1 MSDLKHVE
9 MSWQSVDVG
18 DGVRIRYGVAGT
30 GQKPVLLIHGYP
42 ETAIAWR
49 RIIGPLVE
57 HGYKVIAPDVRG
69 AGGSSRPLH
78 GYDKST
84 MAQDCSV
91 VLRDAGVLEPVLI
104 VGHDIGLMIAYAF
117 ARKYPES
124 TRALA
129 VLDAPLPGTA
139 AFDQV
144 SLDDRRVWH
153 FHFHQAPDIPEAL
166 TAGKEAFYL
175 ERFWHDLAYD
185 AGAIDEATKAS
196 YISSFSGPGGMRAG
210 FELYR
215 SFAADAEF
223 NRAQIAA
230 HGKTKIP
237 VLALAGQSSAFST
250 IMKPMMEEVADKVSF
265 AVISNAGHWLAEE
278 NPSAVT
284 QAVIS
289 FDESV
294 RGHDS

>member
-1 MSDLKHVE
+1 MKELEHIE
-9 MSWQSVDVG
+9 MNWHSVDVG
-18 DGVRIRYGVAGT
+18 DGVRIRYGMAGS
-30 GQKPVLLIHGYP
+30 GDKPVMLIHGYP

-49 RIIGPLVE
+49 RMVRPLVE
-57 HGYKVIAPDVRG
+57 QGYKVIAPDVRG

-91 VLRDAGVLEPVLI
+91 VLRDAGVSGPALI

-124 TRALA
+124 TRGLA

-166 TAGKEAFYL
+166 AAAKEDYYL
-175 ERFWHDLAYD
+175 
-185 AGAIDEATKAS
+185 
-196 YISSFSGPGGMRAG
+196 
-210 FELYR
+210 
-215 SFAADAEF
+215 
-223 NRAQIAA
+223 
-230 HGKTKIP
+230 
-237 VLALAGQSSAFST
+237 
-250 IMKPMMEEVADKVSF
+250 
-265 AVISNAGHWLAEE
+265 
-278 NPSAVT
+278 
-284 QAVIS
+284 
-289 FDESV
+289 
-294 RGHDS
+294 

>member
-1 MSDLKHVE
+1 MKQSERME
-9 MSWQSVDVG
+9 MCWQSVDVG
-18 DGVRIRYGVAGT
+18 GVRIRYGVAGS
-30 GQKPVLLIHGYP
+30 GHKPVLLIHGYP

-49 RIIGPLVE
+49 KIVHPLVE
-57 HGYKVIAPDVRG
+57 QGYKVITPDVRG

-91 VLRDAGVLEPVLI
+91 VLRDAGVLEPALI

-124 TRALA
+124 TRGLA

-166 TAGKEAFYL
+166 TAGREAFYL

-185 AGAIDEATKAS
+185 AGAIDPSTKTEYVA
-196 YISSFSGPGGMRAG
+196 SFSGPGGMRAG

-215 SFAADAEF
+215 SFALDAQF
-223 NRAQIAA
+223 NRAQLAA
-230 HGKTKIP
+230 HGKTTIP
-237 VLALAGQSSAFST
+237 VLALAGESSAFST
-250 IMKPMMEEVADKVSF
+250 IMKPMMEEVADSVSF
-265 AVISNAGHWLAEE
+265 HIVPNAGHWLAEE
-278 NPSAVT
+278 NPSVVA
-284 QAVIS
+284 QALID
-289 FDESV
+289 FDATII
-294 RGHDS
+294 GCQT

>member
-1 MSDLKHVE
+1 MQFSNE

-18 DGVRIRYGVAGT
+18 DGVRIRYGVAGN
-30 GQKPVLLIHGYP
+30 GDKPVLLIHGYP

-49 RIIGPLVE
+49 RIVGPLVE
-57 HGYKVIAPDVRG
+57 QGYKVIAPDVRG

-91 VLRDAGVLEPVLI
+91 VLRDAGVLERALI

-124 TRALA
+124 TRGLA

-166 TAGKEAFYL
+166 TAGKEAYYL

-185 AGAIDEATKAS
+185 AGAIDEVTKAS

-223 NRAQIAA
+223 NRAQLAA

-237 VLALAGQSSAFST
+237 VLALAGESSAFNT
-250 IMKPMMEEVADKVSF
+250 VMKPMMEEVADQVSF
-265 AVISNAGHWLAEE
+265 AIIDRAGHWLAEE
-278 NPSAVT
+278 NPLTVA
-284 QAVIS
+284 QALVD
-289 FDESV
+289 FDALIF
-294 RGHDS
+294 GYHN

>member
-1 MSDLKHVE
+1 MKEPEHIE
-9 MSWQSVDVG
+9 MSWRSVDVG
-18 DGVRIRYGVAGT
+18 GGVRIRYGVAGT
-30 GQKPVLLIHGYP
+30 GHKPVLLIHGYP

-49 RIIGPLVE
+49 RIVRPLVE
-57 HGYKVIAPDVRG
+57 QGYKVIAPDVRG

-91 VLRDAGVLEPVLI
+91 VLRDAGVLERALI

-124 TRALA
+124 TRGIA

-166 TAGKEAFYL
+166 TAGKEAYYL

-185 AGAIDEATKAS
+185 AGAIDEVTKAS

-223 NRAQIAA
+223 NRAQLAA
-230 HGKTKIP
+230 RGKTKIP
-237 VLALAGQSSAFST
+237 VLALAGESSAFST
-250 IMKPMMEEVADKVSF
+250 IMKSMMEEVAEKVSF

-278 NPSAVT
+278 NPSAV
-284 QAVIS
+284 AHAMIN
-289 FDESV
+289 FDQSILD
-294 RGHDS
+294 HDG